1 MIAETMPQRQTKK
14 SCGYDIVA
22 NKDIVIT
29 PNVWQVVNTGVRFD
43 GTERMNV
50 IDSDEKWFAMIVPR
64 SSYGFKYR
72 LRFSNTVAIIDQDY
86 RQDIM
91 LQMTADEEV
100 HIKKG
105 ERYAQMIFLPFRTL
119 WGEVVPTTERI
130 GGLGSTTRQ
139 MRLDD

>member
-1 MIAETMPQRQTKK
+1 MIAEEIPKRQTKK

-43 GTERMNV
+43 GNERMLSC
-50 IDSDEKWFAMIVPR
+50 DRDEKWFAMIVPR
-64 SSYGFKYR
+64 SSYGFKYK

-100 HIKKG
+100 YIKKG
-105 ERYAQMIFLPFRTL
+105 ERYAQMVILPYLTF
-119 WGEVVPTTERI
+119 WDEEVPTSERI

-139 MRLDD
+139 MRLE